1 MLAVRLL
8 HVLGMALALGG
19 ATLTW
24 WLFRRDAASE
34 SPTLDVAAAYER
46 GFWAA
51 TGVIV
56 MTGVGNLGSLAPFVP
71 TAGTRWGAAFTA
83 KLLVVLLVLALSVV
97 RTLVVARCRRTA
109 RRCTRVGADSEST
122 TEQSGQ
128 STEISSGDTEMP
140 SRRAEW
146 SDRGTETLR
155 VAYGATA
162 LSLALLVALAEVLA
176 HG

>member
-24 WLFRRDAASE
+24 WLFRRDAASD
-34 SPTLDVAAAYER
+34 SAAVGVAAAYER

-51 TGVIV
+51 MGVLV

-71 TAGTRWGAAFTA
+71 TAETRWGTAFTA
-83 KLLVVLLVLALSVV
+83 KVLVVLLVLALSVV
-97 RTLVVARCRRTA
+97 RTLVVAQCRRSA
-109 RRCTRVGADSEST
+109 VGADSEPA
-122 TEQSGQ
+122 TEQSGRN
-128 STEISSGDTEMP
+128 TEM
-140 SRRAEW
+140 SGRETGMAG
-146 SDRGTETLR
+146 RGTETLR
-155 VAYGATA
+155 LAYGATA